1 MRKFLFSGVLLLI
14 AATAAISAPIIQQ
27 PSKTFITALK
37 TCSKTDFYEHKDNM
51 IYLYKIN
58 GINSDNKCE
67 ISLASYEDYGKKEVY
82 DDVVKF
88 VKAFGGDNVS
98 EADIPTPEKMLE
110 DAKRENLPL
119 VCNLTMKQRSALVKA
134 YFEEDSRSGFW
145 GKLFPRKT
153 YKQLMMSYYPN
164 TCNYMPA
171 ED

>member
-1 MRKFLFSGVLLLI
+1 LLI
-14 AATAAISAPIIQQ
+14 AATAAISAPIIQH

-58 GINSDNKCE
+58 GINSENKCE

-82 DDVVKF
+82 DDVVNF

-98 EADIPTPEKMLE
+98 EADIPTPDEMLE
-110 DAKRENLPL
+110 DAKRENRPL
-119 VCNLTMKQRSALVKA
+119 VCNLTLKQRNALVRA
-134 YFEEDSRSGFW
+134 YSEEGTRNGILGRVFH
-145 GKLFPRKT
+145 RKT
-153 YKQLMMSYYPN
+153 YNQLMMSYYPN

-171 ED
+171 EN